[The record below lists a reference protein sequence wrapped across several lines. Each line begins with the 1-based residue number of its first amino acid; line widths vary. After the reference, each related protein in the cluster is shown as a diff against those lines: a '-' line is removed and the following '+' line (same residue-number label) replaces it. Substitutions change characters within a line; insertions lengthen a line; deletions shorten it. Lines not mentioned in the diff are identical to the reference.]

1 MFCLWSVVASLCV
14 WRVPTQTPLP
24 SSRFQGREG
33 GEGGLWRIASRAK
46 TRRETDITHY
56 VRFQSIS
63 RSHGSETNSTL
74 SPDTKERP
82 FKCQKCRSTF
92 VRRDLLLRHDRTV
105 HAKDGGVPLHSE
117 VKKRSGS
124 GSAPK
129 PSDLAGPSKPSL
141 GIDTATLEQIE
152 ATSDGMVDIET
163 AAMLMTDFH
172 HKAMASSQEP
182 ESNGEESDK
191 VISPNG
197 PALLEPSVAYNGS
210 GGAVSLPQM
219 PWDNFLPQSVTE
231 PKAHSISSSSVSGSQ
246 DSGMTFTS
254 SSTVQPHQGHQLA
267 PIMERQTSSN
277 GAESQ
282 APQFQSLASSL
293 PVSGLA
299 TPGALSPYPSMMG
312 PVSPVDYRRSPG
324 PSQALTVAK
333 APQVDTEEQV
343 AKIVENIKACDS
355 EAGVL
360 DTFTLPSMTVLN
372 RYLSTYFSL
381 FHHHLPFLHPA
392 SFNPTTVA
400 APLLLGV
407 LSIGALY
414 TFEQDQAYMLHIG
427 SKVLVNQFLQN
438 KENFS
443 SRKCPLWTMQS
454 SLLNMIF
461 ASWSGDPKGLEWA
474 CSIKSLLAN
483 MVAGNRY
490 ELKLRTE
497 AREGAQPSHAE
508 WIEDEQCRRTYYA
521 VYIFFGLLTLTYN
534 HTPAISF
541 NEFDELELPSSESL
555 WNMEVS
561 DEESWRDSLS
571 ASSVITFRE
580 AHDKLVQGEPARY
593 SAFATRVMI
602 NALFLEVWYHKRSPE
617 ALQDV
622 VTEYKLRLA
631 LETWEKSL
639 DLCEPETVVVQLSA
653 PHKGHPLIFNAM
665 AMYRNT
671 RARLLVDLKSVQ
683 EALRYHDSYEVAAAM
698 ANARDKVQRSEEMI
712 KVIQECFDC
721 IEVAALQGIR
731 WVARTSA
738 TNWSVEHPLCG
749 MDLMVILTL
758 WLYRL
763 EHDEEQATE
772 EEFAMYKKLRNLFDD
787 DSVDIYG
794 SKLSSTVARL
804 WGSMIDEVV
813 VWGITKLMG
822 EAFKLHSQALV
833 GYEDTVSSRSGSPT
847 PSMTSQPVQVLEMQ
861 AAY

>member
-1 MFCLWSVVASLCV
+1 MPSVDMTLAANSSPAVRKSGSAPEKKYKCQFCN
-14 WRVPTQTPLP
+14 
-24 SSRFQGREG
+24 
-33 GEGGLWRIASRAK
+33 RA
-46 TRRETDITHY
+46 
-56 VRFQSIS
+56 FS
-63 RSHGSETNSTL
+63 RSEHRSRHERSH
-74 SPDTKERP
+74 TKERP
-82 FKCQKCRSTF
+82 FKCLKCRSTF

-117 VKKRSGS
+117 VKRRTTTK
-124 GSAPK
+124 APEVSV
-129 PSDLAGPSKPSL
+129 PGPSKAMP
-141 GIDTATLEQIE
+141 IDTATLEQIE
-152 ATSDGMVDIET
+152 ASSDGMVDIET

-172 HKAMASSQEP
+172 HKAMASQEP
-182 ESNGEESDK
+182 EIATEAPNP
-191 VISPNG
+191 VISPTG
-197 PALLEPSVAYNGS
+197 PSLLEPAVAYAEPGQM
-210 GGAVSLPQM
+210 SLPQM
-219 PWDNFLPQSVTE
+219 PWGDSMVPESKTH
-231 PKAHSISSSSVSGSQ
+231 ASSQ
-246 DSGMTFTS
+246 DSHSAFNSASALS
-254 SSTVQPHQGHQLA
+254 SHAHQLP
-267 PIMERQTSSN
+267 PIMERQLSGSD
-277 GAESQ
+277 ALPPS
-282 APQFQSLASSL
+282 FQSMNGS
-293 PVSGLA
+293 VSGTGLG
-299 TPGALSPYPSMMG
+299 TPGALSPYPSMLG

-324 PSQALTVAK
+324 PSQALTMTK
-333 APQVDTEEQV
+333 APQVETEEQC
-343 AKIVENIKACDS
+343 ARIFENIKEYDS
-355 EAGVL
+355 ENALL
-360 DTFTLPSMTVLN
+360 DTFHLPSLNTLN
-372 RYLSTYFSL
+372 RLLKTYFDL

-392 SFNPTTVA
+392 TFQPAEVPP
-400 APLLLGV
+400 PLLLAV

-414 TFEQDQAYMLHIG
+414 IFDQDQAYMLHIG

-443 SRKCPLWTMQS
+443 SRKCPLWAMQS
-454 SLLNMIF
+454 TLLNMIF

-490 ELKLRTE
+490 ELKLRSE
-497 AREGAQPSHAE
+497 ARDGAQPNHEE
-508 WIEDEQCRRTYYA
+508 WVVDEQCRRTYYA

-534 HTPAISF
+534 HTPAMGF
-541 NEFDELELPSSESL
+541 NEFDTLELPSSESL
-555 WNMEVS
+555 WTMEVS
-561 DEESWRDSLS
+561 DDESWRESLS
-571 ASSVITFRE
+571 ASRIITFRQ
-580 AHDKLVQGEPARY
+580 AHDNLFQGDPARY

-639 DLCEPETVVVQLSA
+639 ELCEPETVVVQLSA

-671 RARLLVDLKSVQ
+671 RARLVVDLKSVQ

-698 ANARDKVQRSEEMI
+698 TNARDKVQRSQEMI

-721 IEVAALQGIR
+721 IEVAAVQGIR

-738 TNWSVEHPLCG
+738 TNWSIEHPLTG

-763 EHDEEQATE
+763 EHDEEPATE
-772 EEFAMYKKLRNLFDD
+772 EELAMYNKLRNLFDD
-787 DSVDIYG
+787 DSVDVYG
-794 SKLSSTVARL
+794 AKLSSTVARL

-833 GYEDTVSSRSGSPT
+833 GYEDAMSSGSGSAT
-847 PSMTSQPVQVLEMQ
+847 PSMAPGGVQVLEMQ
-861 AAY
+861 VAY